1 MAEYRSLSPKRRAAA
16 ALALGAFIATAGS
29 VGAQSRRWEALSQI
43 SSGTMVQVRA
53 TQPIRSSSYDG
64 RIYQGIVDQ
73 DVLDDQGRLAIPNG
87 ATAELMVRRTGD
99 NEFVVDLE
107 SVTVNGRRYAVD
119 ANSAVVGTSG
129 DRDRDPNIGLN
140 KETGKY
146 VGGGAIIGSIIGAV
160 AGGGKGAAIGAAAGA
175 AAGVGAQIA
184 THGGTIDV
192 PAEALLSYRLTR
204 PLNLDVRDTGFDREG
219 VHYHPCPGC

>member
-1 MAEYRSLSPKRRAAA
+1 MAEYRSLSPKRRAVA
-16 ALALGAFIATAGS
+16 ALALGALIGMTGS

-43 SSGTMVQVRA
+43 PSGTLVQVRA

-64 RIYQGIVDQ
+64 RIYQGIVDE

-99 NEFVVDLE
+99 NEFIIDLE
-107 SVTVNGRRYAVD
+107 SVMVNGRRYAVD
-119 ANSAVVGTSG
+119 ANSTVVGTSG
-129 DRDRDPNIGLN
+129 DRDSNIGIN

-160 AGGGKGAAIGAAAGA
+160 AGGKKGAAIGAGVGA
-175 AAGVGAQIA
+175 AAGAGAQIA

-192 PAEALLSYRLTR
+192 PSEALLSYRLTR
-204 PLNLDVRDTGFDREG
+204 PLNLDVRDTGYDREG
-219 VHYHPCPGC
+219 VHYHRCPGC

>member
-1 MAEYRSLSPKRRAAA
+1 MADYQTSSRNRRVAVL
-16 ALALGAFIATAGS
+16 ALAGLIATTAGA
-29 VGAQSRRWEALSQI
+29 GAQSRRWEALSQI
-43 SSGTMVQVRA
+43 PSGTTVQVRA
-53 TQPIRSSSYDG
+53 TQPVKSSSYDG
-64 RIYQGIVDQ
+64 RIYPAIVDN

-99 NEFVVDLE
+99 NEFVIDLE

-119 ANSAVVGTSG
+119 ANSAVVVTSG
-129 DRDRDPNIGLN
+129 DRDSNLGVN

-160 AGGGKGAAIGAAAGA
+160 AGGAKGAAIGAGVGA
-175 AAGVGAQIA
+175 AAGAGAQIA

-204 PLNLDVRDTGFDREG
+204 PLNLDVRDTGYDRDG
-219 VHYHPCPGC
+219 AHYHRCPGC

>member
-16 ALALGAFIATAGS
+16 ALALGALIATAAT

-43 SSGTMVQVRA
+43 PTGTTVQVRA

-73 DVLDDQGRLAIPNG
+73 DVLDAQGRLAIPNG

-99 NEFVVDLE
+99 NEFIIDLE
-107 SVTVNGRRYAVD
+107 SVDVNGRRYAVD
-119 ANSAVVGTSG
+119 ANANVVGTSG
-129 DRDRDPNIGLN
+129 DRRDPNIGVN

-160 AGGGKGAAIGAAAGA
+160 AGGAKGAAIGAGVGA
-175 AAGVGAQIA
+175 AAGAGAQIA

-204 PLNLDVRDTGFDREG
+204 PLNLDIRDTGYDREG
-219 VHYHPCPGC
+219 VHYHRCPGC

>member
-1 MAEYRSLSPKRRAAA
+1 MAEYRSLSLKRRAAA
-16 ALALGAFIATAGS
+16 ALALGALIATAAT

-43 SSGTMVQVRA
+43 PSGTTVQVRA

-73 DVLDDQGRLAIPNG
+73 DVLDSEGRLAIPNG

-99 NEFVVDLE
+99 NEFIIDLE
-107 SVTVNGRRYAVD
+107 SVTVNGRRYGVD
-119 ANSAVVGTSG
+119 ANAQVIGTSG
-129 DRDRDPNIGLN
+129 DRDSNIGVN

-160 AGGGKGAAIGAAAGA
+160 AGGAKGAAVGAAAGA
-175 AAGVGAQIA
+175 AAGAGAQIA

-192 PAEALLSYRLTR
+192 PAEALLSYRLSR
-204 PLNLDVRDTGFDREG
+204 PLNLDVRDTGYDREG
-219 VHYHPCPGC
+219 VHYHRCPGC

>member
-1 MAEYRSLSPKRRAAA
+1 MTSYRSLSSKGRAAA
-16 ALALGAFIATAGS
+16 ALAVGALIATAAS

-43 SSGTMVQVRA
+43 PSGTTVQVRA

-64 RIYQGIVDQ
+64 RIYQGIVDN
-73 DVLDDQGRLAIPNG
+73 DVMDDQGRLAIASG

-99 NEFVVDLE
+99 NEFIIDLE
-107 SVTVNGRRYAVD
+107 SITVNGRRYAID
-119 ANSAVVGTSG
+119 ANSTVVGTSG
-129 DRDRDPNIGLN
+129 DRDPNLGIN

-160 AGGGKGAAIGAAAGA
+160 AGGAKGAAIGAGVGA
-175 AAGVGAQIA
+175 AAGAGAQIA

-192 PAEALLSYRLTR
+192 PSEALLSYRLSR
-204 PLNLDVRDTGFDREG
+204 PLNLDVRDTGYDREG
-219 VHYHPCPGC
+219 VHYHRCPGC

>member
-16 ALALGAFIATAGS
+16 ALALGALIATAGS

-43 SSGTMVQVRA
+43 PSGTTVQVRA

-73 DVLDDQGRLAIPNG
+73 DVLDSEGRLAIPNG

-99 NEFVVDLE
+99 NEFIIDLE
-107 SVTVNGRRYAVD
+107 SVTVNGRRYGVD
-119 ANSAVVGTSG
+119 ANAQVIGTSG
-129 DRDRDPNIGLN
+129 DRDSNIGVN

-160 AGGGKGAAIGAAAGA
+160 AGGAKGAAVGAAAGA
-175 AAGVGAQIA
+175 AAGAGAQIA
-184 THGGTIDV
+184 MHGGSIDV

>member
-16 ALALGAFIATAGS
+16 ALALGALIATAGS

-43 SSGTMVQVRA
+43 PSGTTVQVRA

-73 DVLDDQGRLAIPNG
+73 DVLDSEGRLAIPNG

-99 NEFVVDLE
+99 NEFIIDLE
-107 SVTVNGRRYAVD
+107 SVTVNGRRYGVD
-119 ANSAVVGTSG
+119 ANAQVIGTSG
-129 DRDRDPNIGLN
+129 DRDSNIGVN

-160 AGGGKGAAIGAAAGA
+160 AGGAKGAAVGAAAGA
-175 AAGVGAQIA
+175 AAGAGAQIA
-184 THGGTIDV
+184 THGGSIDV

>member
-1 MAEYRSLSPKRRAAA
+1 MAEYRSLSPKRRAVA
-16 ALALGAFIATAGS
+16 ALALGALIATAAT

-43 SSGTMVQVRA
+43 PSGTMVQVRA

-99 NEFVVDLE
+99 NEFIIDLE
-107 SVTVNGRRYAVD
+107 SVNVNGRRYAVD
-119 ANSAVVGTSG
+119 ANANVVGTSG
-129 DRDRDPNIGLN
+129 DRRDPNIRIN

-160 AGGGKGAAIGAAAGA
+160 AGGAKGAAVGAAAGA

-204 PLNLDVRDTGFDREG
+204 PLNLDVRDTGYDREG